1 MKTRK
6 LFLEY
11 LLKQIFNNFK
21 NILQLLRRNYFQWR
35 NLFCPFFFFFFSRDI
50 EVFQKTS
57 HFSPFVYDYSQL
69 YRLWKEHVQR
79 VDEEFWSPQP
89 SGVSLQH
96 SHPGVRR
103 HKQGNDFESLQME
116 REVLQQSFP
125 LYSGKHSQV
134 SLFKHAVL
142 ITVIS
147 QRRKKKD
154 RKEKKKRLL
163 TQ

>member
-1 MKTRK
+1 MEES
-6 LFLEY
+6 FLPP
-11 LLKQIFNNFK
+11 
-21 NILQLLRRNYFQWR
+21 
-35 NLFCPFFFFFFSRDI
+35 PFFFLFFSRDI

-69 YRLWKEHVQR
+69 YRLWKAHVQRR
-79 VDEEFWSPQP
+79 VDEEFWSPLA
-89 SGVSLQH
+89 SRVSLRH
-96 SHPGVRR
+96 SHPGVLR

-154 RKEKKKRLL
+154 RKGKKMLSYTVNQL
-163 TQ
+163 EGMTLFSA